1 MKLSHLANTNFRRH
15 QWIIVFHPVGTT
27 NRVNMTHLNAFR
39 KPKQNVFSKAR
50 VFKYIRKLPSKQMPR
65 VQLGKYPVYGDP
77 NSLKQADTYII
88 FTIYIT
94 LDFTLNHYIMCVVCL
109 PSNARRLYFVVII
122 IDDPFYI
129 VCVCNILF

>member
-1 MKLSHLANTNFRRH
+1 MRFENQSK
-15 QWIIVFHPVGTT
+15 
-27 NRVNMTHLNAFR
+27 
-39 KPKQNVFSKAR
+39 NVFSKAR

-77 NSLKQADTYII
+77 NSLKQADIYII

-94 LDFTLNHYIMCVVCL
+94 LDFTLNHYIIRVVSL
-109 PSNARRLYFVVII
+109 RSNTRRLYFVVII